1 MPYLI
6 DTDWFID
13 YIAEEPQAVELLEKL
28 AADGIA
34 LSIVSYMES
43 YQGVLRSSGQDEARR
58 RFERILQ
65 DVPVLPFSLAVAR
78 RCAGL
83 REQLRNAGKRVNQ
96 RALDLV
102 IASTAIE
109 HDLTLVTRN
118 TDDFNDVPDLKLYEL

>member
-1 MPYLI
+1 MPYLV

-13 YIAEEPQAVELLEKL
+13 YIAEQPEAVELLEKL

-43 YQGVLRSSGQDEARR
+43 YQGVLRNSSQDEARQ

-78 RCAGL
+78 RCAGI
-83 REQLRNAGKRVNQ
+83 REQLRQTGKRVNQ
-96 RALDLV
+96 RALDLL
-102 IASTAIE
+102 IASTALE

-118 TDDFNDVPDLKLYEL
+118 TGDFSDVPDLKLYEP

>member
-13 YIAEEPQAVELLEKL
+13 YIADEPQAVELLEKL

-83 REQLRNAGKRVNQ
+83 REQLRNAGRRVNQ

-109 HDLTLVTRN
+109 HDLSLVTRN
-118 TDDFNDVPDLKLYEL
+118 TDDFRDVPDLKLYEL